1 MIATWMRLH
10 RVRRRFG
17 LAGPGLA
24 LALLAGACASTQE
37 PPTHFGP
44 WGPIAPVKEPA
55 LSVLAAAIGAL
66 AAESPRSV
74 VVARYAGDV
83 YQRLD
88 LDALRTR
95 VRVAM
100 DVDGKLGPIDRG
112 NPKYRARV
120 FEADFQGKT
129 TILEVSVPRIRGAS
143 ATLTAW
149 RWDGLAWNCELRGK
163 AEHVTLRLEGG
174 QWKVAAV
181 SAEPG
186 VVVLKTDC
194 P

>member
-1 MIATWMRLH
+1 MIATSKRT
-10 RVRRRFG
+10 RRAPRRG
-17 LAGPGLA
+17 SLAGLGLA
-24 LALLAGACASTQE
+24 LALFAGACASTQE
-37 PPTHFGP
+37 PPTHFGR
-44 WGPIAPVKEPA
+44 WGPIAPVKEPE

-66 AAESPRSV
+66 TAEDSRTV
-74 VVARYAGDV
+74 VVARYAGDI
-83 YQRLD
+83 YRRLD

-95 VRVAM
+95 VRVTM

-112 NPKYRARV
+112 KAKYRARV
-120 FEADFQGKT
+120 FEADFPGKT

-149 RWDGLAWNCELRGK
+149 RWDGLAWNCELRGT
-163 AEHVTLRLEGG
+163 AEHVTLGQEGG
-174 QWKVAAV
+174 HWKVADV